1 MNVLR
6 TCRIV
11 AVPALLALGGC
22 AAAGRPCFSE
32 RVMYPDKTASCQ
44 YGRTYT
50 CDNGD
55 WIAQRRSCSTNAP
68 QVAAMPPAVNC
79 EYGGVSFASGAASCN
94 GGMQYRCYNGRWSS
108 LDTACTVAS
117 APVQPAPYGSP
128 CDYQGASVAS
138 SSAICQ
144 SGTTFLCNNGQ
155 WINLGTLCG

>member
-32 RVMYPDKTASCQ
+32 RVMYPDKTAACQ

-117 APVQPAPYGSP
+117 APVQPA
-128 CDYQGASVAS
+128 V
-138 SSAICQ
+138 
-144 SGTTFLCNNGQ
+144 
-155 WINLGTLCG
+155 